1 MSRSIRLS
9 TELVQAAEVAAQHNQ
24 RTTAGQ
30 IEFWV
35 RLGRAL
41 EENPDLSSQ
50 MLLDLLIGIE
60 DINQGKI
67 RPYRFN

>member
-1 MSRSIRLS
+1 MRLS

-50 MLLDLLIGIE
+50 ILLDLLMGIE
-60 DINQGKI
+60 DINQGKT
-67 RPYRFN
+67 RTYRFN

>member
-1 MSRSIRLS
+1 MRLS
-9 TELVQAAEVAAQHNQ
+9 TELVQAAEVAARHNQ
-24 RTTAGQ
+24 RTTARQ

-50 MLLDLLIGIE
+50 MLLDVLIGIE
-60 DINQGKI
+60 VINQGKT
-67 RPYRFN
+67 RTYRFN

>member
-1 MSRSIRLS
+1 MSGNIRLS
-9 TELVQAAEVAAQHNQ
+9 AELVQAAEVVARHNQ

-35 RLGRAL
+35 RLGRAS

-50 MLLDLLIGIE
+50 LLQDLLVGIE
-60 DINQGKI
+60 DINQGKT
-67 RPYRFN
+67 RTYRFK